1 MRRSSWSWRSR
12 MSSWRTGETRTRC
25 FCSRRRTLRWALE
38 GALGIE
44 AAHDIMPIAAT
55 HSHAKQR
62 TACNRCNLLHELSL
76 SRCTAQHAASRFEA
90 LRSSAFVRTDAAQ
103 RCPVAC
109 GPPRVP
115 LHFPAT
121 RLRSASRCVVVWD
134 VCGGSVLSCCRPK
147 PFPSLTAAACA
158 RAAEDVRPCG
168 GVRGGGARQGQE
180 ERAGAGPARCARASA
195 RSSVQRSVSQVAD
208 SMQPCALQ
216 RGPSALP
223 EWSVQAGLTWLR
235 SA

>member
-1 MRRSSWSWRSR
+1 

-90 LRSSAFVRTDAAQ
+90 LNPALLCVQMQRSA
-103 RCPVAC
+103 
-109 GPPRVP
+109 VP
-115 LHFPAT
+115 LHAVHHV
-121 RLRSASRCVVVWD
+121 SRCIFLPRGYARRRVAWWSGMYAAVV
-134 VCGGSVLSCCRPK
+134 SCRAVGLN
-147 PFPSLTAAACA
+147 PSLANRVRACSGRCSA
-158 RAAEDVRPCG
+158 VR
-168 GVRGGGARQGQE
+168 RSMWR
-180 ERAGAGPARCARASA
+180 RCSPRT
-195 RSSVQRSVSQVAD
+195 RRT
-208 SMQPCALQ
+208 C
-216 RGPSALP
+216 RRWPS
-223 EWSVQAGLTWLR
+223 
-235 SA
+235 